1 MDTTKAPRRRQESDS
16 SEYQPA
22 QMPDMDLS
30 IGSQIIHGDGMP
42 NIAGDI
48 GHEQAYKDALAFN
61 EEAITLLIADTGS
74 QSEYPETFVQCSV
87 NGKPA
92 EVMINGGWQPIGW
105 LPIGVEFITR
115 RKYVEVLARAKPETV
130 RTEHDDATVKNPRN
144 MLKRSTRQAYPMSIL
159 RDDNPR
165 GREWFARITQGY

>member
-1 MDTTKAPRRRQESDS
+1 MDNTKPPRRRQESDS
-16 SEYQPA
+16 SEYAPA
-22 QMPDMDLS
+22 QREDIDLS
-30 IGSQIIHGDGMP
+30 LEGQIIHGDGMP
-42 NIAGDI
+42 NVAGDI
-48 GHEQAYKDALAFN
+48 GHEKAFMDALAFN

-74 QSEYPETFVQCSV
+74 QSEYPETFVQVSV

-92 EVMINGGWQPIGW
+92 EVLVNVGWQPIGW

-144 MLKRSTRQAYPMSIL
+144 TLKRSTRQAYPMSIL
-159 RDDNPR
+159 RDDNPL